1 MSWEVPSSF
10 LFLEKT
16 CEWSFFLKHWK
27 NQSLCLLFFDPLP
40 HTIHETNSRWMV
52 DRNVKG
58 ETISYLEMAQYYI
71 SLISGGGCR
80 ASWVLD
86 TFYFHLCRN
95 YILCAMCKY
104 SWVLHCSYMF
114 FSECMSDLPVIMLFN
129 LFLFD
134 TSVFIFYFWSSTKS
148 YTSCISELYHE
159 KMQFSKY
166 LFSTVISLSPH
177 HVRIFSRVQTWLKW
191 CFYSKNGKKLVF
203 FKLFEACLKWTNL
216 VFRSV
221 L

>member
-1 MSWEVPSSF
+1 MGSSLPPF
-10 LFLEKT
+10 VSGKL

-27 NQSLCLLFFDPLP
+27 NQEVCACYFWPLP

-80 ASWVLD
+80 GFLGTGYVL
-86 TFYFHLCRN
+86 YFHLCRN

-129 LFLFD
+129 LFYLIHLFL
-134 TSVFIFYFWSSTKS
+134 FSTFEVQQKS
-148 YTSCISELYHE
+148 YTSCISGNCIM
-159 KMQFSKY
+159 KRCSFSNCTY
-166 LFSTVISLSPH
+166 LSAI
-177 HVRIFSRVQTWLKW
+177 
-191 CFYSKNGKKLVF
+191 YF
-203 FKLFEACLKWTNL
+203 FKPPPCQDIFKSSNMT
-216 VFRSV
+216 
-221 L
+221 